1 MFVGRE
7 DELKELNNRYNS
19 NKFECIIIWGR
30 RRVGKTELISK
41 FCENKKAIFFTGIE
55 ASDEINFQNFSNSAS
70 RTLLNAEVLFEN
82 WEKAF
87 SFIGEKANNER
98 ILLIMDEYPYV
109 AEANRTISS
118 LLQKFIDHE
127 VKDSKLFIILCGSSM
142 GFMEN
147 QVLGYKSPL
156 YGRRTGQIKVEP
168 FDFFDSSK
176 FFKGYSNLE
185 KALAYGMLGGTPQYL
200 KQFSDGFSIEEN
212 IINQLLNKNSYLFE
226 EPTNLIKQELREPI
240 LYNSIIQGIASGN
253 VRMSDIASFVGIATS
268 TANIYLK
275 TLMQIGIV
283 KKEVPLDKRL
293 KKKSIYKLNDNLF
306 KFWYRYIP
314 KNISRIQSKLGDS
327 IYKNEIEP
335 DLSTYMGEIFEDI
348 SKQYLIRKNGTKELP
363 FIFSEIGS
371 WWGTSPISKTQEEI
385 DIIARDD
392 NNIIFGEC
400 KWRNKEIGTDIL
412 IKLIDRSKVL
422 NADNKYFY
430 IFSKSGFTNELKD
443 YCKKDR
449 RVYLIEFADMFK

>member
-19 NKFECIIIWGR
+19 DKFECIIIWGR

-41 FCENKKAIFFTGIE
+41 FCKNKKAIFFTGIE
-55 ASDEINFQNFSNSAS
+55 ANDEINFQNFSNSVS
-70 RTLLNAEVLFEN
+70 KTLLNTEVLFEN

-87 SFIGEKANNER
+87 SFIGERAKKER
-98 ILLIMDEYPYV
+98 ILLVMDEYPYV
-109 AEANRTISS
+109 AEANRTVSS

-176 FFKGYSNLE
+176 FFKSYSNLE
-185 KALAYGMLGGTPQYL
+185 KTLAYGMLGGTPQYL
-200 KQFSDGFSIEEN
+200 KQFNDGFSIEEN
-212 IINQLLNKNSYLFE
+212 VINQLLDKNSYLFE
-226 EPTNLIKQELREPI
+226 EPTNLIKQELREPA
-240 LYNSIIQGIASGN
+240 LYNSIIQGMASGN
-253 VRMSDIASFVGIATS
+253 VRMSDIASFAGIATS
-268 TANIYLK
+268 TVNIYLK

-314 KNISRIQSKLGDS
+314 KNISRIQSNLGDS

-335 DLSTYMGEIFEDI
+335 DLSTYMGEVFEDI

-400 KWRNKEIGTDIL
+400 KWRNKEIGIDVL
-412 IKLIDRSKVL
+412 KKLMGRSSVL
-422 NADNKYFY
+422 DSANKYFY
-430 IFSKSGFTNELKD
+430 IFSKSGFTNELKN
-443 YCKKDR
+443 YSKEDR
-449 RVYLIEFADMFK
+449 RVYLIKFGDMVS

>member
-19 NKFECIIIWGR
+19 DKFECIIIWGR

-55 ASDEINFQNFSNSAS
+55 ANDEINFQNFSNSVS
-70 RTLLNAEVLFEN
+70 KTLLNTEVLFEN

-87 SFIGEKANNER
+87 SFIGEKAKKER
-98 ILLIMDEYPYV
+98 ILLVMDEYPYV
-109 AEANRTISS
+109 AEANRTVSS

-168 FDFFDSSK
+168 FDFFDSGK
-176 FFKGYSNLE
+176 FFRNYSSLE
-185 KALAYGMLGGTPQYL
+185 KTLAYGMLGGTPQYL
-200 KQFSDGFSIEEN
+200 KQFNDGCSIEEN
-212 IINQLLNKNSYLFE
+212 VINQLMNKNSYLFE
-226 EPTNLIKQELREPI
+226 EPTNLIKQELREPA

-253 VRMSDIASFVGIATS
+253 VRMSDIASFAGIATS
-268 TANIYLK
+268 TVNIYLK

-314 KNISRIQSKLGDS
+314 KNISRIQSNLGDS

-335 DLSTYMGEIFEDI
+335 DLSTYMGEVFEDI

-371 WWGTSPISKTQEEI
+371 WWGTNPISKTQEEI

-400 KWRNKEIGTDIL
+400 KWRNKEIGIDVL
-412 IKLIDRSKVL
+412 KKLMGRSSVL
-422 NADNKYFY
+422 DSANKYFY
-430 IFSKSGFTNELKD
+430 IFSKSGFTNELKN
-443 YCKKDR
+443 YSKEDR
-449 RVYLIEFADMFK
+449 RVYLIKFGDMVS

>member
-19 NKFECIIIWGR
+19 DKFECIIIWGR

-55 ASDEINFQNFSNSAS
+55 ANDEINFQNFSNSVS
-70 RTLLNAEVLFEN
+70 KTLLNAEVLFEN

-87 SFIGEKANNER
+87 SFIGERAKKER
-98 ILLIMDEYPYV
+98 ILLVMDEYPYV
-109 AEANRTISS
+109 AEANRTVSS

-168 FDFFDSSK
+168 FDFFDGGK
-176 FFKGYSNLE
+176 FFRNYSSLE
-185 KALAYGMLGGTPQYL
+185 KTLAYGMLGGTPQYL
-200 KQFSDGFSIEEN
+200 KQFNDGCSIEEN
-212 IINQLLNKNSYLFE
+212 VINQLMNKNSYLFE
-226 EPTNLIKQELREPI
+226 EPTNLIKQELREPA

-253 VRMSDIASFVGIATS
+253 VRMSDIASFAGIATS
-268 TANIYLK
+268 TVNIYLK

-314 KNISRIQSKLGDS
+314 KNISRIQSNLGDS

-335 DLSTYMGEIFEDI
+335 DLSTYIGEVFEDI

-400 KWRNKEIGTDIL
+400 KWRNKEIG
-412 IKLIDRSKVL
+412 IDVL
-422 NADNKYFY
+422 NKLMGRSSVLDSANKYFY
-430 IFSKSGFTNELKD
+430 IFSKSGFTNELKN
-443 YCKKDR
+443 YSKEDR
-449 RVYLIEFADMFK
+449 RVYLIKFGDMVS